1 MISGGKKIIM
11 KKHISAPMILIILSA
26 CAVLPSAPAATTV
39 PSSSPFPPATVSA
52 APVVTATQTF
62 ISTESP
68 TPIPDESTHTSTPA
82 PIDAAFCSDTRVT
95 DLIDAFSASI
105 LTKDGA
111 LLSSLVNPKGG
122 MEARLFRTGNVL
134 TYSQAQAKF
143 LFETTYQAD
152 WGTHP
157 ASGESVVGA
166 FHEVVVPE
174 LEKIFSQPYTLHC
187 NELRHGGAT
196 YEPGWEYEG
205 DFYTVYFP
213 GTEQYGFLD
222 WQAWAIG
229 IERVGDKP
237 YIYALT
243 QFFWEP

>member
-1 MISGGKKIIM
+1 MN
-11 KKHISAPMILIILSA
+11 KHISAPIILVVLSA
-26 CAVLPSAPAATTV
+26 CSALPSAPTVTGV
-39 PSSSPFPPATVSA
+39 PSFTSLPPATVSP
-52 APVVTATQTF
+52 APDVTATQTF

-68 TPIPDESTHTSTPA
+68 TPIPAGSTHTSTPA
-82 PIDAAFCSDTRVT
+82 PDDAAFCSDTRVP
-95 DLIDAFSASI
+95 DLIDAFSTSI

-134 TYSQAQAKF
+134 TYSQDQAKF

-157 ASGESVVGA
+157 ASGETVFGA

-174 LEKIFSQPYTLHC
+174 LEKIFSQPYSLHC

-205 DFYTVYFP
+205 DFYTVFDP
-213 GTEQYGFLD
+213 GTEQFGFLD
-222 WQAWAIG
+222 WQAWVIG
-229 IERVGDKP
+229 IERIAGKP